1 MNFGGVTKS
10 GTCHQLENSLTKWF
24 SENKDETEYS
34 MNQINVFTNS
44 EYLIVAIGS
53 KTFREPLL
61 RGDNKIVVKRML
73 DVVIAH
79 VSIAAKLDLLGL

>member
-1 MNFGGVTKS
+1 MSFGSITKN
-10 GTCHQLENSLTKWF
+10 GTPRRLENSLHAWF
-24 SENKDETEYS
+24 SENKDETEYN
-34 MNQINVFTNS
+34 MNHINIFSNS
-44 EYLIVAIGS
+44 EYLIVAIGD